1 MTCREAMELWLDY
14 LDGRLSL
21 ESRMALDDHL
31 ACCPPCVGYL
41 ASYRTTVEVAAA
53 AHDDLSAEDPACQE
67 LIAEILA
74 GLNRHERRAGG

>member
-14 LDGRLSL
+14 LDDRLPL

-31 ACCPPCVGYL
+31 GRCPPCVQYL

-53 AHDDLSAEDPACQE
+53 SHDDVSVDDPACQE
-67 LIAEILA
+67 LIAEVLA
-74 GLNRHERRAGG
+74 ALNKPERRAGG